1 MRPSS
6 SSAGRRGTAGE
17 IGDRDTG
24 QAGHTQAFLP
34 IATVGAGGP
43 GQFGRGLDCRHASVA
58 SGLAV
63 AGVTGGAWASGP
75 LEARTAGLLLRDAE
89 LDGRTRADIR
99 VSGGRVTQVAAGLP
113 GRPGEVV
120 YDCRGGAVLPGL
132 CDHHL
137 HLHALA
143 AADASV
149 RCGPPEVC
157 DRAGL
162 AAVLA
167 AAVPDTRG
175 WVRGVGYAES
185 VAGDLDAAA
194 LDRMRGDRPV
204 RVQHRSGA
212 LWMLNSAALAATGAD
227 GPGTG
232 GHPGTERG
240 ADGRPNG
247 RFWRADAWLRSRLP
261 PSDPPGLERVGATL
275 LGHGITAVTDATP
288 GLDTAAVAAI
298 TGAMRDGALPQRVQ
312 LLGVP
317 LGTTLPGDRGRGGPV
332 AGPFKI
338 VLADSGLPGLDALA
352 GQIGAAHAAGRSV
365 AVHCV
370 TREALVPA
378 DLVPDLARLGVR
390 VVTQPGFLADRGDGF
405 LRDVDPRDRDDL
417 YRCGSLLRAGIGVA
431 LSSDA
436 PYGPLDPWAVID
448 AAVARRTASG
458 QVAGPGEAITFA
470 RALDAYLA
478 PLGDPGGPPRR
489 VRPGLPADL
498 VVLRAPLARCPAWR
512 TRSGPCWWAE

>member
-1 MRPSS
+1 
-6 SSAGRRGTAGE
+6 
-17 IGDRDTG
+17 
-24 QAGHTQAFLP
+24 
-34 IATVGAGGP
+34 
-43 GQFGRGLDCRHASVA
+43 
-58 SGLAV
+58 
-63 AGVTGGAWASGP
+63 VTGGARASDP
-75 LEARTAGLLLRDAE
+75 PEARTAGLLLRDAE
-89 LDGRTRADIR
+89 LDGQGRADIR
-99 VSGGRVTQVAAGLP
+99 VSGERVTQVAAALRP
-113 GRPGEVV
+113 RPGEAV

-157 DRAGL
+157 DRARL

-185 VAGDLDAAA
+185 VAGNLDAAA

-212 LWMLNSAALAATGAD
+212 LWMLNSAALAAAGAD

-288 GLDTAAVAAI
+288 GLDGAAVAAI

-317 LGTTLPGDRGRGGPV
+317 LGTTLPGDRGCGGPV

-352 GQIGAAHAAGRSV
+352 GQIGAAHAAERSV

-370 TREALVPA
+370 TREALVLLVAALREAGARPGDRIEHAALVPA

-498 VVLRAPLARCPAWR
+498 VVLRAPLARVPGLAHPVR
-512 TRSGPCWWAE
+512 AALVRGTIR